1 MSDTGSEQDHNA
13 TGEDHHDTELTTDG
27 AISLFT
33 SALNNALEKQ
43 KESMIN
49 HFEARFGKST
59 KATGVE
65 QTEFTFKSEGI
76 KIQHSFNSE
85 RLDKLSAIE
94 SCIKLGNVTEVSSI
108 ISEEKEVLRKRNKI
122 LKIADK
128 HGWDT
133 VKEYLDSPLA
143 ENKEDAS
150 DLRAA
155 ISRAARK
162 RNYKPYNKPD
172 AANSGSSRGKFNSRS
187 FFRGLS
193 QVGGT
198 DGVKETYKCFY
209 CNQPGHFARNCPQR
223 STPTATFSAPKF
235 QQDQH
240 TGKTQNSWD
249 EKILVNDYILEE
261 LKFWYFECESLSFK
275 RIVPMNRMPQRV
287 IFTDASQYADQWKQ
301 FETYTN
307 DSRFASVIRDL
318 PSFVESARSSATI
331 KKYKCYFK
339 KFEKWCNTCSLE
351 CLPATITTVS
361 LYLGGLIQQGSS
373 VAILDSSFYA
383 IKWFHDFHFKHN
395 PCSDK
400 FLGLIYEGG
409 RRMLS
414 KPIIKKEPNRIV
426 LKFGDSSDLKKL
438 E

>member
-150 DLRAA
+150 DLRA
-155 ISRAARK
+155 
-162 RNYKPYNKPD
+162 
-172 AANSGSSRGKFNSRS
+172 
-187 FFRGLS
+187 
-193 QVGGT
+193 
-198 DGVKETYKCFY
+198 
-209 CNQPGHFARNCPQR
+209 
-223 STPTATFSAPKF
+223 
-235 QQDQH
+235 
-240 TGKTQNSWD
+240 
-249 EKILVNDYILEE
+249 
-261 LKFWYFECESLSFK
+261 
-275 RIVPMNRMPQRV
+275 V
-287 IFTDASQYADQWKQ
+287 I
-301 FETYTN
+301 
-307 DSRFASVIRDL
+307 
-318 PSFVESARSSATI
+318 
-331 KKYKCYFK
+331 
-339 KFEKWCNTCSLE
+339 
-351 CLPATITTVS
+351 
-361 LYLGGLIQQGSS
+361 
-373 VAILDSSFYA
+373 
-383 IKWFHDFHFKHN
+383 
-395 PCSDK
+395 
-400 FLGLIYEGG
+400 G
-409 RRMLS
+409 R
-414 KPIIKKEPNRIV
+414 
-426 LKFGDSSDLKKL
+426 
-438 E
+438 